1 MLANLGI
8 LRVMAYNVSLTFEPV
23 HMIMKLLS
31 VTIQMKATEQFFP
44 VLLFVFYAVQGG
56 FNFCFYGKNPQV

>member
-1 MLANLGI
+1 MLATLGI
-8 LRVMAYNVSLTFEPV
+8 LRVMTYNVSLTFGPV

-44 VLLFVFYAVQGG
+44 VSLFLYAVQGG
-56 FNFCFYGKNPQV
+56 SNFCFHGINPQV